1 MSEYYF
7 GILYIKGKES
17 IVVDALIKKPT
28 IFSHILL
35 KVYLRE
41 RVVAKLVGDTWYRKL
56 SLTLKNG
63 RKVEPKFG
71 GYELEVDGLLQYQR
85 KMYIPEE
92 GVYRETILKESHIL
106 VYYSLTSKKDVF
118 RYERTLLLDRNEERH
133 CQIHC

>member
-17 IVVDALIKKPT
+17 IVADALIRKPT

-63 RKVEPKFG
+63 RKVEPKF
-71 GYELEVDGLLQYQR
+71 
-85 KMYIPEE
+85 
-92 GVYRETILKESHIL
+92 
-106 VYYSLTSKKDVF
+106 
-118 RYERTLLLDRNEERH
+118 
-133 CQIHC
+133 